1 MTVYYLLEVV
11 QAYFALKTTLKGV
24 FDLLNIEKLF
34 RNGKNSHFED
44 FQNFQMGINKCRNH
58 VGTTP
63 ISQLNVYFDVLESFL
78 YPTVP
83 HRAPF
88 CFKVSVFCLKYGY
101 LTQNPFRK
109 AHIGLK

>member
-1 MTVYYLLEVV
+1 MV

-24 FDLLNIEKLF
+24 FDHLNIEKLV

-44 FQNFQMGINKCRNH
+44 FQNFQMGINKSRNH

-88 CFKVSVFCLKYGY
+88 CFKVSGFLPKIQHFGPNPLQKSSYGFEMINY
-101 LTQNPFRK
+101 GPQ
-109 AHIGLK
+109 